1 MSSFLIV
8 IPAYNEE
15 ELIQSTIL
23 RLQRFI
29 AKKLT
34 NKDITVII
42 SDNNSTDQTA
52 VKVQELISDI
62 PFLGYVFVPQQG
74 KGSAIKEVW
83 SGLIDR
89 YDYFIFMDADLATDL
104 EALPR
109 MIEALETHD
118 LVCGDRYHPHSSTE
132 RILKREVISLAYRIL
147 THALLSP
154 AVSDY
159 PCGFKGCSQQA
170 LRELLPL
177 IKNDTWFF
185 DSELAYR
192 AYQNNCTICN
202 LPVLWKD
209 PRSKVDQSKVS
220 LPKVSLQYIKELF
233 RLKRGK

>member
-15 ELIQSTIL
+15 ELIQSTLL

-29 AKKLT
+29 GKKLT
-34 NKDITVII
+34 DTNITVIV
-42 SDNNSTDQTA
+42 SDNNSTDHTA
-52 VKVQELISDI
+52 LKVQELLPDI
-62 PFLGYVFVPQQG
+62 PFLRYVFVPQQG

-83 SGLIDR
+83 SEFIDR

-109 MIEALETHD
+109 MMQALETHD

-132 RILKREVISLAYRIL
+132 RIVKREIISRAYRVL
-147 THALLSP
+147 THTLLSP
-154 AVSDY
+154 VISDY
-159 PCGFKGCSQQA
+159 PCGFKGCSQQTV
-170 LRELLPL
+170 RDILPL

-202 LPVLWKD
+202 LPVSWKD

-220 LPKVSLQYIKELF
+220 LPKVSLQYITELI